1 MTGRHITIFTTPIV
15 NSKSKLL
22 RKKEKKKRKKERKK
36 KNNTYNSHGLLMDN
50 WI

>member
-22 RKKEKKKRKKERKK
+22 RKKEKKKERKKERKR
-36 KNNTYNSHGLLMDN
+36 TTRTILTVY
-50 WI
+50 